1 MNILRACLDWRVVS
15 GIAALGIAVY
25 LVNPAILAAAFP
37 LMLIAVC
44 PLSMILM
51 MRAMASQPAQPKV
64 SDPVERAGQLRI
76 QLAAAAREQQRLAR
90 ELETVEA
97 ASLAPAAVPNSA
109 AARQG

>member
-25 LVNPAILAAAFP
+25 LINPAMLAAAFP

-44 PLSMILM
+44 PLSMLLM
-51 MRAMASQPAQPKV
+51 MRAMAGQPAQPTA
-64 SDPVERAGQLRI
+64 SDPAERANQLRI
-76 QLAAAAREQQRLAR
+76 QLAAATREQQRLAR

-97 ASLAPAAVPNSA
+97 ASLARPAIRDSA
-109 AARQG
+109 ASRQG